1 MNAVTKHESTKTIC
15 FPLGHLVSTPG
26 ALELLDRMAVN
37 AADLLQRHQQGDW
50 GSVSVEDAEDNE
62 YAVVNGLRILS
73 SYQLGDARLWIITE
87 ADRSS
92 TTLLL
97 PEEY

>member
-1 MNAVTKHESTKTIC
+1 MNAVTKHESTKTIF
-15 FPLGHLVSTPG
+15 FPLGHLVSTLG

-37 AADLLQRHQQGDW
+37 ATDLLQRHQHGDW

-73 SYQLGDARLWIITE
+73 SYQLGDARIWIITE